1 MLVSKSVDAVPG
13 ASVFAGEVVADPV
26 FAVVAVF
33 SELAASV
40 RAAVLGVSAA
50 AGAGAAALGVAV
62 STSSVVLVSETIAA
76 VPVDTAVPT
85 VVVLGKVAASVGAAV
100 PAAAV
105 LGVPAIIGAGVAA
118 LGGSAGVTSVVP
130 PCVAS
135 VSGGSGPVSAGF
147 VGPCVVGPVDAGT
160 GLAPSGAVAPHGAV
174 QVDALLVSANA
185 VSASLV
191 PADFFT
197 AVGFSSFAPP
207 SGSHVTVACFY
218 RTLQTCSNILFLE
231 FELAQE
237 TEMYPRVRVRVQE
250 QQDGQVSPPN
260 DRGPFLFLRL
270 LESLSLQDCSL
281 PKENHCNS
289 SPANAKVTMTC
300 VPDVKLESDS
310 ASTEKNNTDIHK
322 DTKLN
327 ARVSSIPRPRAVL
340 SSPENDG
347 MIGNRNKL
355 QKYTTFSSPKKLNST
370 EQKMRAQTAAIPNP
384 VKTRS
389 PLSARKGSRDAMSD
403 NKRALTQTK
412 LSKSGIQRRKAS
424 LQEGKPSSI
433 GA

>member
-33 SELAASV
+33 SELAASI

-50 AGAGAAALGVAV
+50 ASAGAAALGVAV
-62 STSSVVLVSETIAA
+62 STSSVVLVYETIAA
-76 VPVDTAVPT
+76 VP
-85 VVVLGKVAASVGAAV
+85 GAASVGAAV

-147 VGPCVVGPVDAGT
+147 VGHVVVDPYVDGPCVVGPVDAGT
-160 GLAPSGAVAPHGAV
+160 GLALSGAVAPHGAV
-174 QVDALLVSANA
+174 QVDALLVSADA

-197 AVGFSSFAPP
+197 AVGFSSFSPP

-260 DRGPFLFLRL
+260 DRGSFLFLRL

-300 VPDVKLESDS
+300 VPDVKLESVS

-340 SSPENDG
+340 SSSENDG